1 MHPFPHRYV
10 VQASAIGDE
19 TILRAPGVPSL
30 STAAPP
36 QFGGTGDRWS
46 PETLLVGATVD
57 CLLLTFRTMATAS
70 KLPWK
75 RLTASAEGTLDR
87 VDGVTRFT
95 ALTIRARLTVP
106 EGVDEVKAERLLE
119 KAKQVCLISNSL
131 AAPTTLDAQ
140 VVADRSEPAEQHA
153 HA

>member
-10 VQASAIGDE
+10 VQASATGDD
-19 TILRAPGVPSL
+19 TMLRAPGVPSL
-30 STAAPP
+30 PTSSPP
-36 QFGGTGDRWS
+36 QFGGTGDQWS
-46 PETLLVGATVD
+46 PETLLVGAAVD
-57 CLLLTFRTMATAS
+57 CLLLTFRAMATAS

-75 RLTASAEGTLDR
+75 RLTANAEGILDR

-95 ALTIRARLTVP
+95 AVTIRARLTVP
-106 EGVDEVKAERLLE
+106 DGVEEVKAERLLE
-119 KAKQVCLISNSL
+119 KAKQACLVSNSL

-140 VVADRSEPAEQHA
+140 VVVDRSEPAEQHS